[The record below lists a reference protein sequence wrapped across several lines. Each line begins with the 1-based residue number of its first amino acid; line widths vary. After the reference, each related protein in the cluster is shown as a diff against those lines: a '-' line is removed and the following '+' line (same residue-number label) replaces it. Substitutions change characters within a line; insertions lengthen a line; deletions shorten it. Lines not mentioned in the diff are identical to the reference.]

1 MAKRI
6 DIVKNFVDF
15 YMNTDRSEKIF
26 DEKYKKKV
34 GISYES
40 FLNYSNENDVQDELK
55 NKYKDSSVIDMLEVY
70 QSHLEKAKKGD
81 VNSAKFCMD
90 FFKSDMFANSKSE
103 VDKILETLK
112 G

>member
-1 MAKRI
+1 MKRA
-6 DIVKNFVDF
+6 DIVKNFVEF
-15 YMNTDRSEKIF
+15 YINTNRSESVF
-26 DEKYKKKV
+26 NEKYKKKV
-34 GISYES
+34 GISYET
-40 FLNYSNENDVQDELK
+40 FMAYTDDIEVQNQLK
-55 NKYKDSSVIDMLEVY
+55 NKYKDNSIMDMLEVY

-90 FFKSDMFANSKSE
+90 FFKSDMFADSKSE